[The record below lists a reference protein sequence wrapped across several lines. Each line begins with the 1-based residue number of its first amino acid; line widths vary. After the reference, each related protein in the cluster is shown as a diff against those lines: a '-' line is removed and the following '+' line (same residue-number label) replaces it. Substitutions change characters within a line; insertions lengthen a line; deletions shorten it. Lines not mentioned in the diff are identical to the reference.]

1 MQYTI
6 QQIVPSQIV
15 VQFEDGTRTVVAISS
30 EATPEEIDNFVSFY
44 DPDFFPDPATLI
56 NPNVSVGEVRMS
68 ARLTPENRTPPEGEP
83 ELIDPIL
90 NIINPLEDPYLVFGA
105 EQLARE
111 GNPDVLNRMLTL
123 ITPFTEADLNAR
135 LDIIEQNRAEAVLE
149 EAQAQEEAEDI
160 FDQAMKELM

>member
-68 ARLTPENRTPPEGEP
+68 NRITPENRTPPESEP
-83 ELIDPIL
+83 EVSPLL
-90 NIINPLEDPYLVFGA
+90 NLINPLEDPYLVFGA
-105 EQLARE
+105 QQLAAAGNTAVLDRILQFVGPFSEAELQSRLDLIEENRE
-111 GNPDVLNRMLTL
+111 EAAVLN
-123 ITPFTEADLNAR
+123 
-135 LDIIEQNRAEAVLE
+135 AE
-149 EAQAQEEAEDI
+149 AQEEAEDI

>member
-30 EATPEEIDNFVSFY
+30 EATPEEIDNFVSFH
-44 DPDFFPDPATLI
+44 DPDFFPDPVTLI

-68 ARLTPENRTPPEGEP
+68 NRITPETRTPPLGELEVNP
-83 ELIDPIL
+83 LV
-90 NIINPLEDPYLVFGA
+90 NPLEDPYLVFGA
-105 EQLARE
+105 QQLAAE
-111 GNPDVLNRMLTL
+111 GNTTVLDRILEFVG
-123 ITPFTEADLNAR
+123 PFFEAELQSR
-135 LDIIEQNRAEAVLE
+135 LDIIEQNRE
-149 EAQAQEEAEDI
+149 EAAEEQEEADEI